1 MGVAAIFQTGLRF
14 LPLAGGLTIP
24 FLGGQKTDKQ
34 PLNLFPDNTGI
45 NFDFQKL
52 LNLGKRDTF
61 TEDFLQGKTTDKYP
75 MSSEAVQ
82 GLKDQA
88 TLFNKDGD
96 YVGGVLPSG
105 IVESNPFD
113 FQKLLDLGK
122 KDTFTTDKYPMSSEA
137 VQGLKDQATLF
148 NKDGD
153 YVGGVLPS
161 GIVESRPNTTFSQE
175 QNQILGA
182 DGRPIVESNTSSTTF
197 SDISSNNNNNNNNK
211 DGNKYNKLLYG
222 SLLAGTLFEGGK
234 YLFNKAKDIFGKTDD
249 NDGKGKSDFEDI
261 TGITYEKAMELQRK
275 RENELMN
282 RRALEGGIKDAGKY
296 MYLAG
301 QAGMEAGKNIGRN
314 TQDMLRSMAYG
325 QSSLANTIAAAAKTT
340 PLTRTYFS

>member
-1 MGVAAIFQTGLRF
+1 
-14 LPLAGGLTIP
+14 
-24 FLGGQKTDKQ
+24 
-34 PLNLFPDNTGI
+34 
-45 NFDFQKL
+45 
-52 LNLGKRDTF
+52 
-61 TEDFLQGKTTDKYP
+61 

-105 IVESNPFD
+105 IVES
-113 FQKLLDLGK
+113 Q
-122 KDTFTTDKYPMSSEA
+122 
-137 VQGLKDQATLF
+137 
-148 NKDGD
+148 
-153 YVGGVLPS
+153 
-161 GIVESRPNTTFSQE
+161 PNTTFSQE

-182 DGRPIVESNTSSTTF
+182 DGRPIGGTSSSQEQNQILDAYGRPIVKSNTSSTTF
-197 SDISSNNNNNNNNK
+197 DTDISSNNNNNNNDNNNDKK
-211 DGNKYNKLLYG
+211 DGSKFNKFNKFLLG
-222 SLLAGTLFEGGK
+222 GLLAGTLFEGGK
-234 YLFNKAKDIFGKTDD
+234 YLFNKAKDISGKTDD
-249 NDGKGKSDFEDI
+249 NDGKGNSDFEDI

>member
-1 MGVAAIFQTGLRF
+1 MGYSLAIKALPYL
-14 LPLAGGLTIP
+14 LPLAGVGFSIP

-52 LNLGKRDTF
+52 LNLGKEDTF

-105 IVESNPFD
+105 IVES
-113 FQKLLDLGK
+113 
-122 KDTFTTDKYPMSSEA
+122 
-137 VQGLKDQATLF
+137 
-148 NKDGD
+148 
-153 YVGGVLPS
+153 
-161 GIVESRPNTTFSQE
+161 RPNNTFSQE

-182 DGRPIVESNTSSTTF
+182 DGRPIVKDTSSTTF
-197 SDISSNNNNNNNNK
+197 DNTDISSNNNNNNNDKK
-211 DGNKYNKLLYG
+211 DKNNLFKTIGNFA
-222 SLLAGTLFEGGK
+222 LAGGAFSLGSFLTDKIMDRLTK
-234 YLFNKAKDIFGKTDD
+234 KDDKDEEDGFKTD
-249 NDGKGKSDFEDI
+249 FEKM

-301 QAGMEAGKNIGRN
+301 AAGMEAGKNIGRN

>member
-52 LNLGKRDTF
+52 LNLGKEDTF

-105 IVESNPFD
+105 IVESKP
-113 FQKLLDLGK
+113 
-122 KDTFTTDKYPMSSEA
+122 TTM
-137 VQGLKDQATLF
+137 L
-148 NKDGD
+148 
-153 YVGGVLPS
+153 
-161 GIVESRPNTTFSQE
+161 QE

-182 DGRPIVESNTSSTTF
+182 DGRPIVKSNTSSTTF

-211 DGNKYNKLLYG
+211 DGNNYNKWLYG

-261 TGITYEKAMELQRK
+261 TGITYKKAMELQRK

-325 QSSLANTIAAAAKTT
+325 QSALANTIAAAAKTT

>member
-1 MGVAAIFQTGLRF
+1 MGVTAAALKLGSYL
-14 LPLAGGLTIP
+14 LPLAGVGFSIP

-52 LNLGKRDTF
+52 LNLGKEDTF

-105 IVESNPFD
+105 IVESKP
-113 FQKLLDLGK
+113 
-122 KDTFTTDKYPMSSEA
+122 TTM
-137 VQGLKDQATLF
+137 L
-148 NKDGD
+148 
-153 YVGGVLPS
+153 
-161 GIVESRPNTTFSQE
+161 QE

-182 DGRPIVESNTSSTTF
+182 DGRPIVKDTSSTTF
-197 SDISSNNNNNNNNK
+197 DNTDISSNNNNNNNNNKK
-211 DGNKYNKLLYG
+211 DGSK
-222 SLLAGTLFEGGK
+222 
-234 YLFNKAKDIFGKTDD
+234 FNKFLLGGLLVDSVFDLSGRLSNKIGDIFSKDDDKNEEDGFKTD
-249 NDGKGKSDFEDI
+249 FEKM

-275 RENELMN
+275 RENELID
-282 RRALEGGIKDAGKY
+282 RRALEGGFKDAGKY

-301 QAGMEAGKNIGRN
+301 AAGMEAGKNIGRN

>member
-1 MGVAAIFQTGLRF
+1 MGYAAIFQTGLKF
-14 LPLAGGLTIP
+14 LPLAGGLAIP

-45 NFDFQKL
+45 NFEASPSISNPFDFQKL
-52 LNLGKRDTF
+52 LNLGKKDTF

-105 IVESNPFD
+105 IVESKP
-113 FQKLLDLGK
+113 
-122 KDTFTTDKYPMSSEA
+122 TTM
-137 VQGLKDQATLF
+137 L
-148 NKDGD
+148 
-153 YVGGVLPS
+153 
-161 GIVESRPNTTFSQE
+161 QE
-175 QNQILGA
+175 QNQILDA
-182 DGRPIVESNTSSTTF
+182 YGRPIVKSNTSSTTF
-197 SDISSNNNNNNNNK
+197 DNTDISSNNNNNNNDKK
-211 DGNKYNKLLYG
+211 DKNNLFKTIGNFA
-222 SLLAGTLFEGGK
+222 LAGGAFSLGSFLTDKIMDRLTK
-234 YLFNKAKDIFGKTDD
+234 KDDKDEEDGFKT
-249 NDGKGKSDFEDI
+249 DFEDI

-301 QAGMEAGKNIGRN
+301 AAGMEAGKNIGRN